1 MGSAN
6 RAEML
11 APQCCSRKTVALRR
25 RPGTPKALEAR
36 LGAPVWGTE
45 RGLRGVLRTG
55 GISQASIA
63 GVTQICQAPAKTPP
77 PDNQGLR

>member
-25 RPGTPKALEAR
+25 RPHTPRSTNLGHRPGIAR
-36 LGAPVWGTE
+36 GNLPSSRE
-45 RGLRGVLRTG
+45 RSVERFHPTIEDYDETVR
-55 GISQASIA
+55 
-63 GVTQICQAPAKTPP
+63 
-77 PDNQGLR
+77 